1 MILPNKLFQI
11 PAPFNN
17 FAGRGIDSD
26 EAKGI
31 DSIERQSIKGG
42 GGNFRRDGRAHGIDD
57 FAPADGLA
65 ADPRRDG
72 IPVDERKRRALVVHR
87 DPSSTAGFRGR
98 DYGATVHHLPFRRAT
113 GRACQLFVAV
123 HAEAIAPSSRDERDS
138 THGVN

>member
-17 FAGRGIDSD
+17 FAGRWIDSD

-42 GGNFRRDGRAHGIDD
+42 GGDFRRDGRAHGIDD
-57 FAPADGLA
+57 FAPADGLG

-72 IPVDERKRRALVVHR
+72 IPVDERKRRAVVVHR
-87 DPSSTAGFRGR
+87 DPSSTAGTASGR
-98 DYGATVHHLPFRRAT
+98 RRKASCA
-113 GRACQLFVAV
+113 RRKCSLLRKPRRSV
-123 HAEAIAPSSRDERDS
+123 R
-138 THGVN
+138 